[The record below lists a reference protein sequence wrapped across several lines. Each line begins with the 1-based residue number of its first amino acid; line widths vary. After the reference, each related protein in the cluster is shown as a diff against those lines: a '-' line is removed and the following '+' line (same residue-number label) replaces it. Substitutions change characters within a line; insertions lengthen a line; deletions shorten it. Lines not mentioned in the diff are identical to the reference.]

1 MLRPERIWV
10 VGDKTFSTYEEA
22 RTYIA
27 SRRDELQREALTA
40 EIHKALISDSQIS
53 LASTENVAIAIAER
67 IAKQFKF
74 TLRK

>member
-27 SRRDELQREALTA
+27 SRRDELQREVLTA
-40 EIHKALISDSQIS
+40 AIHKALISDSPIS

>member
-27 SRRDELQREALTA
+27 SRRDELQREVLTA